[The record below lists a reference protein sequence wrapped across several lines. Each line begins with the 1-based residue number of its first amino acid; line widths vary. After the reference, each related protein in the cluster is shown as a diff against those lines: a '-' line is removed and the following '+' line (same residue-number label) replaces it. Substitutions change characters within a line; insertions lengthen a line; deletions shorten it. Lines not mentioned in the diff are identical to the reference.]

1 MKFSIALVALFCLFL
16 IATPSRSQTL
26 YDNGPVD
33 GQDLGW
39 TINFGFSVSD
49 SFTLGSAA
57 TVPGASFWAW
67 LIPGDTLTSV
77 EFQIG
82 ASAFGNELMDQT
94 LNVTASNCFSNQF
107 GYNVCDETATFNG
120 GGVAL
125 GASTYWMTLSN
136 ASVPSGDPAYWD
148 HELRPVVGAG
158 KHSRNDSFRIVFAV
172 GLWWRAEF
180 SRLRPAQHSRTN
192 QLAAVRVRHRGT
204 GGDVAAEDPSLTA
217 KVASRRS
224 MKTVSSDSLRVRSG
238 EFFSSR

>member
-1 MKFSIALVALFCLFL
+1 MKLHMASLTVLVLALAALP
-16 IATPSRSQTL
+16 AMAQTDV
-26 YDNGPVD
+26 YDNGPVN

-49 SFTLGSAA
+49 SFTLGSGT
-57 TVPGASFWAW
+57 TVSGASFWAW

-82 ASAFGNELMDQT
+82 AAAFGNGLLDQT

-125 GASTYWMTLSN
+125 GAGTYWMTLSN

-148 HELRPVVGAG
+148 MNSGPSQAQENTLGTVP
-158 KHSRNDSFRIVFAV
+158 SESFTMWGGSPTTTTCGPCGSSTTPEPTTLMLLGSGAV
-172 GLWWRAEF
+172 GLTAML
-180 SRLRPAQHSRTN
+180 RL
-192 QLAAVRVRHRGT
+192 
-204 GGDVAAEDPSLTA
+204 
-217 KVASRRS
+217 K
-224 MKTVSSDSLRVRSG
+224 LR
-238 EFFSSR
+238 

>member
-1 MKFSIALVALFCLFL
+1 MKLHIASLTVLVLAL
-16 IATPSRSQTL
+16 AAVPAMAQTDV
-26 YDNGPVD
+26 YDNGPVN

-49 SFTLGSAA
+49 SFTLGSFAQV
-57 TVPGASFWAW
+57 TGASFWAW

-82 ASAFGNELMDQT
+82 ANAFGNELLDQT

-125 GASTYWMTLSN
+125 GAGTYWMTLSN

-148 HELRPVVGAG
+148 LNNGPSQAQENTIGTIPSESFTMWGGNTTSTTTTTSIACCTPEPTSLMLFGSGILGLVAKLRL
-158 KHSRNDSFRIVFAV
+158 K
-172 GLWWRAEF
+172 
-180 SRLRPAQHSRTN
+180 LR
-192 QLAAVRVRHRGT
+192 
-204 GGDVAAEDPSLTA
+204 
-217 KVASRRS
+217 
-224 MKTVSSDSLRVRSG
+224 
-238 EFFSSR
+238 